1 LIVSL
6 VTAVL
11 LLLTGCG
18 SGAPGKGP
26 SGVETR
32 YEGATL
38 DEWRER
44 IQRLDLKGPLDE
56 TTYQGLRS
64 ILLDRDAPWF
74 TRRQAALTLGRF
86 GERAAKVV
94 PDLIHLL
101 DEPWTQPET
110 AAPLWALKALSFF
123 GTEAKTAAPKVVEL
137 FEDRRQPFLFRLMA
151 TETLGRIGG
160 SDPAA
165 IPALIHAAGDARL
178 SDDEQQSLDLR
189 VAVIESLELPAPPDA
204 LPVLIDAAENPAE
217 RVRRAAIKTIG
228 TLGSSGRP
236 AIEALATRVLFD
248 ESPLLQEA
256 AGRALVQIGPEAVPA
271 LQQLTEWEEPAV
283 RLIAL
288 NSLGSLG
295 TVARPAADA
304 VKARF
309 DDDDPA
315 VAVAALR
322 ADWQITK
329 RPETVLPLLLARLS
343 SDNRNERKLASE
355 TLILM
360 GAAAATLRP
369 QLERLSATGSPEEQS
384 AARHVLNR
392 LPDADAKS
400 AD

>member
-1 LIVSL
+1 
-6 VTAVL
+6 
-11 LLLTGCG
+11 
-18 SGAPGKGP
+18 
-26 SGVETR
+26 
-32 YEGATL
+32 
-38 DEWRER
+38 
-44 IQRLDLKGPLDE
+44 
-56 TTYQGLRS
+56 
-64 ILLDRDAPWF
+64 
-74 TRRQAALTLGRF
+74 
-86 GERAAKVV
+86 
-94 PDLIHLL
+94 
-101 DEPWTQPET
+101 
-110 AAPLWALKALSFF
+110 
-123 GTEAKTAAPKVVEL
+123 
-137 FEDRRQPFLFRLMA
+137 MA

-165 IPALIHAAGDARL
+165 IPALIRAAGDARL

-189 VAVIESLELPAPPDA
+189 VAAIESLELPAPPDA
-204 LPVLIDAAENPAE
+204 LPVLIDAVENPAE

-228 TLGSSGRP
+228 SLGSSGRP

-256 AGRALVQIGPEAVPA
+256 AGRALVQIGAEAVPA
-271 LQQLTEWEEPAV
+271 LKQLAEWDEPAV

-288 NSLGSLG
+288 NSLGTLG
-295 TVARPAADA
+295 TAARPAADA

-309 DDDDPA
+309 EDDDPA
-315 VAVAALR
+315 VAAAALR

-329 RPETVLPLLLARLS
+329 QSETVLPLLLKRLS

-369 QLERLSATGSPEEQS
+369 QLEHLSATGSPEEQS

-392 LPDADAKS
+392 LPDADVKS